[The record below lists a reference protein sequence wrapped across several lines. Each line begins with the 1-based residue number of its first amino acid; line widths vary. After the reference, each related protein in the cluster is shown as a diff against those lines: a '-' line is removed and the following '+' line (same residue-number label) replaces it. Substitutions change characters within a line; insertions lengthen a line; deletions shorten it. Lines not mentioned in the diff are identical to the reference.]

1 MRFLKHP
8 CSNLQSQ
15 CKKKCSASHQIT
27 NELHEVKERKKCFLC
42 WRASLQD
49 QMKSENFECR
59 AVRRKTNPYY
69 THIYSNVVLDRV
81 LIVISL
87 DKISTNLDWIKLN
100 LHFPLCNVYDIYTWR
115 IPCFSYDLMRKWV
128 FCHIFFLHLFFLSL
142 HLFEY
147 WIPYSNC
154 LLYSKFILSKI
165 I

>member
-27 NELHEVKERKKCFLC
+27 NELHEVKERKKYFFLC
-42 WRASLQD
+42 WRAGLQD

-59 AVRRKTNPYY
+59 TNRYY

-87 DKISTNLDWIKLN
+87 DRISTNLDWLKLN
-100 LHFPLCNVYDIYTWR
+100 LHFPLCNVVYDIYTRR
-115 IPCFSYDLMRKWV
+115 ITRFSYDLIRKSHENIRISHD
-128 FCHIFFLHLFFLSL
+128 FISFSL
-142 HLFEY
+142 E
-147 WIPYSNC
+147 IE
-154 LLYSKFILSKI
+154 I
-165 I
+165 